1 MSPARDALSSPAV
14 RSWRSLLL
22 AITLLAAVASFA
34 TTAVAATQTVFEDGF
49 ESGSLGAWTSSR
61 GVVVQTSVV
70 ASGTYAARAA
80 TRSVPGFAVH
90 DLPTASA
97 DVTLGS
103 SIDRLSNG
111 TTVSLLRLRTANGA
125 GIVSLKVNKAGNLV
139 RRNEV
144 TGTTVRSSVGLPKN
158 AWHSLSLRAIV
169 NGASS
174 TVEIGFDGGLVSS
187 LSGTTSLGTAPVGSV
202 QIGNNSKAT
211 MDVAFDDV
219 QASVPQLSDDQ
230 EPPTAP
236 TGLAADAF
244 ARSVDLTWA
253 AATDNIGVASYTVFR
268 NNAPVATVDGAT
280 LAFTDRTVRPAS
292 SYLYEV
298 AAGDDGGNTSDRSE
312 AVAVDTPAADPLVT
326 AAGDICP
333 STPAACAPTASLVEE
348 INPDHALTLGDN
360 QYPDGSLAQYLAS
373 YDTTWGVF
381 KTRTKPAPGNHEWRT
396 SNAQG
401 YRNYFG
407 SAFQTNG
414 GLWYSYN
421 LGAWHLVSL
430 DSDCSKI
437 GGCDVGAPE
446 YAWLQQDLAVD
457 THTCTLAYWHHP
469 LFTSG
474 TNNTGTAAVKPLWDL
489 LLSDD
494 AEMILNGHVHN
505 YERFAPQTSD
515 GVASA
520 TGIREFIVGT
530 GGNPN
535 MDGFGTPR
543 ANSEWRIT
551 GSPGVLELTLSA
563 SSYAWAF
570 VDTGGAIL
578 DQGTELCH

>member
-1 MSPARDALSSPAV
+1 MSPARDALRSPAV
-14 RSWRSLLL
+14 RSWPSLLL
-22 AITLLAAVASFA
+22 AITLLAGVALFA

-49 ESGSLGAWTSSR
+49 ESGSLSAWTSSR
-61 GVVVQTSVV
+61 GVVVQTDLV

-80 TRSVPGFAVH
+80 TRSVPGFAVKN
-90 DLPTASA
+90 LPAASA

-111 TTVSLLRLRTANGA
+111 ATVSLLRLRTANGA
-125 GIVSLKVNKAGNLV
+125 GIVSLKLNKAGNLV

-144 TGTTVRSSVGLPKN
+144 TGTTLRSSVGLPKN

-174 TVEIGFDGGLVSS
+174 TVEVGFDGGLVSS
-187 LSGTTSLGTAPVGSV
+187 LSGTTSLGTSPVGSV
-202 QIGNNSKAT
+202 QIGNSSKAT
-211 MDVAFDDV
+211 MDVAFDDA

-230 EPPTAP
+230 EPPTPP
-236 TGLAADAF
+236 TGLAADPL

-253 AATDNIGVASYTVFR
+253 AATDNIGVTSYTVFR
-268 NNAPVATVDGAT
+268 NDAPIATVDGAT
-280 LAFTDRTVRPAS
+280 LAFTDHTVRPAS

-298 AAGDDGGNTSDRSE
+298 AAGDDGGNTSPRSE
-312 AVAVDTPAADPLVT
+312 ALGVDTPVADPLIT

-333 STPAACAPTASLVEE
+333 STPTACAPTATLVET
-348 INPDHALTLGDN
+348 INPDDVLLLGDN

-373 YDTTWGVF
+373 YDRTWGGL
-381 KTRTKPAPGNHEWRT
+381 KGRTMPAPGNHEWQT
-396 SNAQG
+396 TNAQG
-401 YRNYFG
+401 YRSYFG

-414 GLWYSYN
+414 GLWYSYD

-430 DSDCSKI
+430 DSDCAKI

-446 YAWLQQDLAVD
+446 YTWLEQDLGAD
-457 THTCTLAYWHHP
+457 TRACTLAYWHHP

-474 TNNTGTAAVKPLWDL
+474 ASNVGTGAVKPLWDL

-515 GVASA
+515 GVASD

-535 MDGFGTPR
+535 MDGFGTLRP
-543 ANSEWRIT
+543 NSESQIT

-570 VDTGGAIL
+570 VDTSGAIL
-578 DQGTELCH
+578 DQGTEDCH